1 MTKIKFTTETNS
13 AIYLLDMVLLS
24 LLLEKNI
31 KIAPTEG
38 NKINDDK
45 IGKSINIILKRLIK
59 LKIQ

>member
-1 MTKIKFTTETNS
+1 MF
-13 AIYLLDMVLLS
+13 LLS

-45 IGKSINIILKRLIK
+45 IGKFIISPKVKLEE
-59 LKIQ
+59 LKIL

>member
-1 MTKIKFTTETNS
+1 MF
-13 AIYLLDMVLLS
+13 LLS